1 MSKATTKRKRPLSYL
16 SLLMWSAVGGLV
28 MGGIFALVTSLFGP
42 PHDLAVI
49 VLGLGVVAVVMVTTL
64 MWWRGADE
72 AVREAHK
79 WAWWWGGSTGLGVGM
94 ILYFVA
100 DLNDAG
106 SPLIDWLARVAGGE
120 FQAGLISVI
129 GFQLVGYIVSWATW
143 WMKHR

>member
-1 MSKATTKRKRPLSYL
+1 MSKAETRRKRPISYL
-16 SLLMWSAVGGLV
+16 TLLLWSAVGGLAL
-28 MGGIFALVTSLFGP
+28 GGIFALITSLFGP

-49 VLGLGVVAVVMVTTL
+49 AMGLGVVAIVLVTTL

-79 WAWWWGGSTGLGVGM
+79 WAWWWGGSTGLGIGM

-100 DLNDAG
+100 DLNEAG
-106 SPLIDWLARVAGGE
+106 SPLIDRLTQIAGGG
-120 FQAGLISVI
+120 FQAGLITVI
-129 GFQLVGYIVSWATW
+129 GFQVIGYIIAWATW